1 MNERKTITQTIY
13 IIWFSHHVSSWWDS
27 FFSIF
32 SKYKCISQETTSE
45 QQDDSN
51 INPFS
56 GFWDWV
62 TGEKEEVNKIT
73 LNKESLQIEEGKTE
87 ILTATTD
94 PEDVSVSWSSS
105 NSTVATVNSNG
116 KITAKSVGTAVITAT
131 AGEFSVTCNVTV
143 TRDTSTDSK
152 QFVYFY
158 SIYPGISTPGT
169 GDNFQ
174 AGEWLYA
181 GTGYANLPSI
191 SKVGE
196 GYAITGDLGITDVP
210 TDYYNK
216 TITINGI
223 QYKYD
228 KDDTN
233 DYGTFD
239 IVWDKASVTSGANNS
254 QKWDGES
261 GINGSIIEGELCWH
275 IDGHLVL
282 HDEHMINIDFR
293 LKDVGEQGFNSIR
306 SNGDSYPYMCVKGTT
321 IDEIRKPN
329 KQNVPDTKKKNNM
342 TYVFDGW
349 YTDEDCTQ
357 KADFS
362 NPDMEVHEDV
372 TYYGQYVIKQ
382 ARITTSAT
390 HATVTESAA
399 IPVGSNKTVF
409 WEPEEGYLIESVTI
423 DGNQLSAEEIQKGSY
438 TFTDIQTDHT
448 VEVIAK
454 IQTFAITTKAT
465 NATISE
471 SIEQAE
477 YGSTHLI
484 EWQAKEGYYID
495 SVEIDGKA
503 IEITDK
509 TSGQYEFTNIH
520 EGHTVVVKA
529 KQYVYSITTQASH
542 ATITE
547 SESNIPYG
555 ESRTVSWKAEDGY
568 EITSVVIDDVAQ
580 PIENKVE
587 GSTIFEDIQANH
599 TVVVETK
606 PYSEI
611 YFYNLTTSAQNAQVT
626 PSETNIPY
634 GTEKTVTWT
643 PNTGYHITSVLVDG
657 QLLSKEE
664 IKKGEYTFT
673 KVTDHHSVIVNAEAN
688 TYTITTSGDHV
699 TITPSMEVSL
709 GNSSTITWTAHEGY
723 YISKIIIDSKEEIVE
738 EITATGSH
746 TFENVSA
753 NHTIHIKTKP
763 LVYSIQTSMTGGTI
777 TESMENIGYG
787 TSQTIEWK
795 ADTNH
800 EITSVVIDGIP
811 QEIINSSEGAIT
823 FENMRENHTVEVTAQ
838 PFSDLYFYN
847 ITTSGTNSAV
857 TESKENLPWGSSYTV
872 SWKPAAGYH
881 IVEVMVDNQP
891 LTQEQMKAGEIEFTN
906 IQGNHT
912 VHVTS
917 AINTYQIETSGENVT
932 IDLSSTIEYGK
943 SQTISFTANEGYY
956 IDSILVDNQPITI
969 DDVTQGSYT
978 FNDVKEN
985 HSIEVHASLYT
996 YDIHTEI
1003 TNGIITEDIQDID
1016 YGTKQT
1022 ILWKVT
1028 DGYHVTSVLVNG
1040 EPIEVTDFKE
1050 GSYTFEKVTQDS
1062 SVVVQTAKNFTITTL
1077 GEHVSITKSKTNILP
1092 HEEKT
1097 IEWKADDGYYISSV
1111 IIDGH
1116 SSAISNLESDSY
1128 TFSNITENHTIEVKA
1143 SQKFS
1148 ITTQGT
1154 NVTIDDSLNN
1164 LFPNTSHTITWKAQD
1179 GYYITEVLVDGKAEE
1194 ITDKLQGEYTF
1205 EAIQG
1210 NHSVV
1215 VKASKCFD
1223 ILTEISHGTIDD
1235 SISNILPRENH
1246 EIHYAPE
1253 EGYYISEVII
1263 DGTAYSYKDYP
1274 ESYTFK
1280 DISSS
1285 HSIKVV
1291 CEPLKTVTTEIEN
1304 GEITKTITGIHPDT
1318 DTKIIYKAF
1327 DDYYIYSVTV
1337 DGKEIDVD
1345 DFKEGSYSFK
1355 PTEKD
1360 HTITV
1365 VCQPKPTIYTSINN
1379 GDITSTFKVYP
1390 EESGTIQATPK
1401 EGYYIHRV
1409 TLDGEEVT
1417 FEDET
1422 KYELTIDNITK
1433 DHHIDVETT
1442 AYPDLEVKIFSNKEQ
1457 YNYQDTIHYTI
1468 EATQLVNGTYGENL
1482 VITNTLPKGLTLDED
1497 SIQVE
1502 GLEEDSYH
1510 FEVKDNEIRLQSER
1524 IDGKVSLEYDAKI
1537 SSVDLAGTTL
1547 ANKVSA
1553 TMDRVKEEQTDSVK
1567 NKVLKPEVEISKT
1580 VVQEKYNVD
1589 DWVEYQIEV
1598 RQTTEG
1604 AKVQDIV
1611 IEDVLPEELVLDK
1624 ESIKV
1629 EGMSEDKV
1637 SMKTDDHFLHLTIS
1651 ALNKTT
1657 PVTIRF
1663 KAQLSSDCMGK
1674 TLESTARLTQK
1685 DFAITQE
1692 SPVSIQVYQPD
1703 FKIEQYTDKKS
1714 YKEKD
1719 VIRYTIIAEQI
1730 EEGAVGKNVRILN
1743 EIPEEILVNEQSAQL
1758 TGLEADTYSLM
1769 CDEKQLEVM
1778 IDEMQEGNPVT
1789 ISFTGI
1795 VQKDTGTIENT
1806 TTLTSDTTKDKQYNV
1821 ETEVEVKP
1829 EKVGPSKPDDG
1840 KNDGTN
1846 DGDGGNNTGANDGD
1860 STTPPDMNTN
1870 SSGDGNNTSQ
1880 TDGNGEEIS
1889 EEIVEGNQTSTSNGY
1904 RTSPNTGL
1912 QVNSKP
1918 FAIGGG
1924 ILCIVAILLFAVIRK
1939 RKE

>member
-1 MNERKTITQTIY
+1 MKGKQLHKQY
-13 IIWFSHHVSSWWDS
+13 ILFGFLIMFLLGGTLFSP
-27 FFSIF
+27 FSQDINA
-32 SKYKCISQETTSE
+32 YAAQETTSE
-45 QQDDSN
+45 QQNDSN
-51 INPFS
+51 TNLFS
-56 GFWDWV
+56 GFWTWV
-62 TGEKEEVNKIT
+62 TGEKEEANKIT
-73 LNKESLQIEEGKTE
+73 LNKENLQIEEGKTE
-87 ILTATTD
+87 TLTATTD

-152 QFVYFY
+152 QLVYFY

-181 GTGYANLPSI
+181 GKGYANLPSI

-210 TDYYNK
+210 TDYYEK
-216 TITINGI
+216 TITINGV
-223 QYKYD
+223 QYRYD

-306 SNGDSYPYMCVKGTT
+306 GNGDSYPYMCVKGTT

-349 YTDEDCTQ
+349 YTDEQCTQ

-362 NPDMEVHEDV
+362 NPDMEIHDDM

-382 ARITTSAT
+382 ARITTSAI

-409 WEPEEGYLIESVTI
+409 WEPEAGYLIESVKI
-423 DGNQLSAEEIQKGSY
+423 DGIESSAEEIQKGSY
-438 TFTDIQTDHT
+438 TFTDIQQDHT
-448 VEVIAK
+448 VEVVAR

-477 YGSTHLI
+477 YGSTQI
-484 EWQAKEGYYID
+484 VQWQANEGYYID
-495 SVEIDGKA
+495 SVEIDGEK
-503 IEITDK
+503 IEISDK
-509 TSGQYEFTNIH
+509 TSGQFEFSNIQESH
-520 EGHTVVVKA
+520 EVIVTA
-529 KQYVYSITTQASH
+529 KQYVYSINTKANH

-555 ESRTVSWKAEDGY
+555 ETRTISWKADNEY
-568 EITSVVIDDVAQ
+568 EITSVQIDGVAQ
-580 PIENKVE
+580 PIENKIE
-587 GSTIFEDIQANH
+587 GSTIFEDIRANH
-599 TVVVETK
+599 TVVVDTK

-626 PSETNIPY
+626 PSEQNIPY
-634 GTEKTVTWT
+634 GTTKTITWQ
-643 PNTGYHITSVLVDG
+643 PNTGYHITSVTIDNEE
-657 QLLSKEE
+657 LSQEE
-664 IKKGEYTFT
+664 IKRGSYVFEDIISNHVVTVSAEIDMFT
-673 KVTDHHSVIVNAEAN
+673 IE
-688 TYTITTSGDHV
+688 TSGENV
-699 TITPSMEVSL
+699 TITPSLENVEY
-709 GNSSTITWTAHEGY
+709 GSSHIITWQVADGY
-723 YISKIIIDSKEEIVE
+723 YIESIFVDREEIEVE
-738 EITATGSH
+738 NNAQGSYEFSNITEDHSV
-746 TFENVSA
+746 EV
-753 NHTIHIKTKP
+753 KTKQYT
-763 LVYSIQTSMTGGTI
+763 YSIDTSMKGGTI
-777 TESMENIGYG
+777 TNSIKNTPYGSKQTVQWTADENY
-787 TSQTIEWK
+787 
-795 ADTNH
+795 
-800 EITSVVIDGIP
+800 EITSILVDGQK
-811 QEIINSSEGAIT
+811 QEITDKQKGEIT
-823 FENMRENHTVEVTAQ
+823 FNNITSNHTVDVVAQ
-838 PFSDLYFYN
+838 HFSDLYFYN

-857 TESKENLPWGSSYTV
+857 TESKENLPWGSSYKV

-891 LTQEQMKAGEIEFTN
+891 LTQEHMKAGEIEFTN
-906 IQGNHT
+906 IQENHT

-917 AINTYQIETSGENVT
+917 EINTYQIETSGENVT
-932 IDLSSTIEYGK
+932 IDPASTVNYGQD
-943 SQTISFTANEGYY
+943 QTISWTAQEGYY

-1003 TNGIITEDIQDID
+1003 TNGIITESIQDID

-1028 DGYHVTSVLVNG
+1028 DGYHVTSVFVNG

-1062 SVVVQTAKNFTITTL
+1062 SVVVKTAKNFTITTL
-1077 GEHVSITKSKTNILP
+1077 GEHVNITESQNNLYP

-1116 SSAISNLESDSY
+1116 SSAISNLESGSY
-1128 TFSNITENHTIEVKA
+1128 IFSDITENHTIEVKA
-1143 SQKFS
+1143 SKKFS

-1154 NVTIDDSLNN
+1154 NVTIDDSLEN
-1164 LFPNTSHTITWKAQD
+1164 LSPNSSHTIKWKAQD
-1179 GYYITEVLVDGKAEE
+1179 GYYITEVLIDGEAVEM
-1194 ITDKLQGEYTF
+1194 TDKLQGEYTF

-1223 ILTEISHGTIDD
+1223 ILTEISHGTIRD
-1235 SISNILPRENH
+1235 SISHILPGETH

-1274 ESYTFK
+1274 ESYAFK
-1280 DISSS
+1280 DITTS
-1285 HSIKVV
+1285 HSIRVV

-1318 DTKIIYKAF
+1318 DIEVIYKAF

-1337 DGKEIDVD
+1337 DGKKIDVD

-1379 GDITSTFKVYP
+1379 DGDITPTFKVYP
-1390 EESGTIQATPK
+1390 EESGTIKATPK

-1422 KYELTIDNITK
+1422 KHELTIDNITK

-1442 AYPDLEVKIFSNKEQ
+1442 AYPDLEVKIFSNEEQ

-1468 EATQLVNGTYGENL
+1468 EATQLVDGTYGENL

-1497 SIQVE
+1497 SIQVK
-1502 GLEEDSYH
+1502 GLEEDSYQL
-1510 FEVKDNEIRLQSER
+1510 EVKDNEIILQSKR
-1524 IDGKVSLEYDAKI
+1524 IDSKVSLEYDAKI

-1547 ANKVSA
+1547 ENKVSA

-1604 AKVQDIV
+1604 AKIQDIV
-1611 IEDVLPEELVLDK
+1611 IEDVLPEELKLDK
-1624 ESIKV
+1624 DSIKV

-1637 SMKTDDHFLHLTIS
+1637 SMKTDDHFLHCSIS
-1651 ALNKTT
+1651 ALNETT

-1730 EEGAVGKNVRILN
+1730 EEGAVGKNVRIFN
-1743 EIPEEILVNEQSAQL
+1743 EIPEEILVNEQSAKL
-1758 TGLEADTYSLM
+1758 TGLEADTYSLT

-1829 EKVGPSKPDDG
+1829 EAVAPEKP
-1840 KNDGTN
+1840 NDGTN
-1846 DGDGGNNTGANDGD
+1846 DGANDGD
-1860 STTPPDMNTN
+1860 STIPPDMNTN
-1870 SSGDGNNTSQ
+1870 SNSDTSNHPNS
-1880 TDGNGEEIS
+1880 DKNGRGEDIS
-1889 EEIVEGNQTSTSNGY
+1889 EEIVGGNQTSTSNGY

-1912 QVNSKP
+1912 QVNGKP